1 MLTWPGRGRPE
12 IKVKYENCQYIISP
26 RREQIFICISVHGV
40 ARPGL
45 CPSQLSCSV
54 ASNVSRIVV
63 SMSPGDTQPA
73 QTAQG
78 TLTSPPGFTV
88 YLPTCNI
95 LTWLFANSKLK
106 ECLSLSILTAQWENT
121 GCQEVIF
128 NNFPV
133 DVFQSE
139 FWFWILTLAIKSW
152 KSALVV
158 NMIKENK

>member
-1 MLTWPGRGRPE
+1 MKIVNTSFLQGENKYLFVSLSTEWRGRAC
-12 IKVKYENCQYIISP
+12 VRHNCHVPWLAMCQ
-26 RREQIFICISVHGV
+26 E
-40 ARPGL
+40 
-45 CPSQLSCSV
+45 LSCPCLQV
-54 ASNVSRIVV
+54 
-63 SMSPGDTQPA
+63 SPGDTQPA

-152 KSALVV
+152 QSALVV